1 MESSEFVKKFKSWYL
16 WKNFLAMAAVVIAL
30 CLGVKFGLDV
40 YTHHGQSIPIPNV
53 KHKLFSD
60 AERILDDAGLQIVVS
75 DTGYVKNLPPDC
87 ILEQTPGPGER
98 VKEGHV
104 IYVDN
109 QERLDIT
116 VTNSNKLGNIIAG
129 DYALLN
135 NPTSFT
141 WNQLLLT
148 NFNMA

>member
-1 MESSEFVKKFKSWYL
+1 MSAADKIKLDGISEGANRYIHPNSEVAPGIYL
-16 WKNFLAMAAVVIAL
+16 RTLVNA
-30 CLGVKFGLDV
+30 
-40 YTHHGQSIPIPNV
+40 
-53 KHKLFSD
+53 
-60 AERILDDAGLQIVVS
+60 
-75 DTGYVKNLPPDC
+75 
-87 ILEQTPGPGER
+87 
-98 VKEGHV
+98 EGHV